1 MSNVQH
7 NFCTSRKSFIL
18 ELVIS
23 SSDIFTADNNL
34 LIYLQKNYDLI
45 TLL

>member
-23 SSDIFTADNNL
+23 SSDIFTADNL